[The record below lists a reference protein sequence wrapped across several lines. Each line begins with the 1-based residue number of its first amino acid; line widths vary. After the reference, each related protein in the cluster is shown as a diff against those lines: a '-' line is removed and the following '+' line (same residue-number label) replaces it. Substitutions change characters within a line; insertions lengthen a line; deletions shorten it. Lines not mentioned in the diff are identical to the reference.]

1 MGGQVKKTTKNKKN
15 QNKNIHKKKPQQ
27 QQQKKHSL
35 QTCDPRAL
43 TFKAVI
49 KCSASAQQMN
59 KITQYDFIHEE
70 IFQNKQN

>member
-1 MGGQVKKTTKNKKN
+1 MGGQVKKTTKNKKTTTTT
-15 QNKNIHKKKPQQ
+15 K
-27 QQQKKHSL
+27 KKHSL